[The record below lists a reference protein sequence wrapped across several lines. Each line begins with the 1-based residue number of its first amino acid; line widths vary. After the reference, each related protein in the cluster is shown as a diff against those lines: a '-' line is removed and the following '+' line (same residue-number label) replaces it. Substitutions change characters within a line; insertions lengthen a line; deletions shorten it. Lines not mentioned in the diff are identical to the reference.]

1 MNKND
6 NEIILWV
13 DDLRNPWKLGMCE
26 KNTLWVLDY
35 YQAINMLNARQDFH
49 TIHLDNDLGENTPQ
63 GKAVFDYVEFM
74 LHENK
79 LPNLKAIFIHSDNA
93 SAVRIMLSAKEV
105 FQEKYGVLVKQ
116 KMISRSQY
124 SQSKIDTSVYENIMR
139 ESYN

>member
-1 MNKND
+1 
-6 NEIILWV
+6 
-13 DDLRNPWKLGMCE
+13 MCE

-35 YQAINMLNARQDFH
+35 YQAINILNARQDFH